1 MTVDWKAL
9 VVLLAAWLFSR
20 FAPAP
25 EKVKRLVFAAACFG
39 IAGLRFAEAG
49 TAGNNLVF
57 VLIAAGFGAWYVVQ
71 ALKLPKG

>member
-9 VVLLAAWLFSR
+9 VLLLAAWLFSR
-20 FAPAP
+20 FAPAS
-25 EKVKRLVFAAACFG
+25 ERVKRLVFAAACFG
-39 IAGLRFAEAG
+39 VAGLRFAESG

-57 VLIAAGFGAWYVVQ
+57 VLIAGGFGAWYVMQ